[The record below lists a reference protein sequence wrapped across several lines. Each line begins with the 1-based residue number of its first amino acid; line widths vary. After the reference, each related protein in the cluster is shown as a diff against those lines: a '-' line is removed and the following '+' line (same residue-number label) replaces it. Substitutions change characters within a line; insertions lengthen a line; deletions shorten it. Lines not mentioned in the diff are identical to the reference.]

1 MFNNF
6 QILRKNND
14 RKESLYLLEVVFSS
28 SGNKINYFLQRQN
41 KPVIENAID

>member
-28 SGNKINYFLQRQN
+28 SGNKINYFLQRQG